1 MTTWSVVKDDTR
13 EKRRQDHFPRLLPR
27 YVLLAC
33 LALVV
38 VSLGVVLTPARPPEP
53 AQPPFSEQARA
64 AALAETVQLLDAG
77 SQLGSAAQ
85 DDTSDSS
92 AESTGG
98 HVAAAGS
105 PAIERAVTLLTTQA
119 QALLAPGESPAAI
132 AASADAGQAT
142 PQATSSEAASPSA
155 AGAPGAVPSA
165 APLPATAAGLVA
177 ALADSGRQRL
187 ADAAVADGGMARLL
201 AAVGTAQLLQAS
213 ALAAE
218 TGTPAPAADV
228 TSPQLSGT
236 CPSPSATL
244 PSAEGQTAAEQS
256 GAERSGGEPSA
267 AASSLGGALAAAVRT
282 EAQTIYGYQVAL
294 TRLGGDEAKSAA
306 EDLARHD
313 VLLSG
318 AESLSRLHCSAV
330 PPREAGYTLGPSF
343 LASPAAGLGDLEAA
357 ALPAYGDLVALS
369 EGGTRQWAIAALFGS
384 AKRAVLWGADP
395 GALPGLDRA
404 ALPTQPTGETP
415 TRPAG

>member
-1 MTTWSVVKDDTR
+1 
-13 EKRRQDHFPRLLPR
+13 LP
-27 YVLLAC
+27 
-33 LALVV
+33 
-38 VSLGVVLTPARPPEP
+38 T
-53 AQPPFSEQARA
+53 
-64 AALAETVQLLDAG
+64 
-77 SQLGSAAQ
+77 
-85 DDTSDSS
+85 
-92 AESTGG
+92 
-98 HVAAAGS
+98 
-105 PAIERAVTLLTTQA
+105 
-119 QALLAPGESPAAI
+119 
-132 AASADAGQAT
+132 
-142 PQATSSEAASPSA
+142 
-155 AGAPGAVPSA
+155 
-165 APLPATAAGLVA
+165 
-177 ALADSGRQRL
+177 
-187 ADAAVADGGMARLL
+187 
-201 AAVGTAQLLQAS
+201 
-213 ALAAE
+213 
-218 TGTPAPAADV
+218 
-228 TSPQLSGT
+228 
-236 CPSPSATL
+236 
-244 PSAEGQTAAEQS
+244 AEGQTAAEQS